1 MIMKKKLN
9 KKVAKLLVKDLD
21 ARALEAVT
29 GGDPL
34 PPPGSPGTCYTC
46 GWVFTTA
53 T

>member
-1 MIMKKKLN
+1 MKKKLN

-21 ARALEAVT
+21 ARALNAVT

-34 PPPGSPGTCYTC
+34 PPACYTC
-46 GWVFTTA
+46 GIVVTTG

>member
-1 MIMKKKLN
+1 MKKKLN

-34 PPPGSPGTCYTC
+34 PPGTCYTC

>member
-9 KKVAKLLVKDLD
+9 ERVAKLLVKDLD
-21 ARALEAVT
+21 ARSLAAVT

-34 PPPGSPGTCYTC
+34 PPPGPGTCYTC
-46 GWVFTTA
+46 GWVLTTA

>member
-1 MIMKKKLN
+1 MKKKLN

-21 ARALEAVT
+21 ARALDAVT

-34 PPPGSPGTCYTC
+34 PPVGGPGACYTC
-46 GWVFTTA
+46 GIVVTTG